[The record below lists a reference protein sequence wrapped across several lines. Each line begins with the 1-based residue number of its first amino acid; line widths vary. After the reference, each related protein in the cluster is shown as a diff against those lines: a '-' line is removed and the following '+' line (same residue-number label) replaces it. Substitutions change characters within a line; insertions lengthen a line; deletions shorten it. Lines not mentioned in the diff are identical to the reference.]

1 MMVTK
6 CSWERLANFHFGHAD
21 KRTVGWYKK
30 SSPPSSPS
38 AVVVQLP
45 LFIGEIRCKTNPTK
59 IFKGL
64 YTKLVGQVTPRQG
77 RTHLFLGSFAIYLHL
92 K

>member
-1 MMVTK
+1 MQTK
-6 CSWERLANFHFGHAD
+6 GLLGGIKSRAPPPLPQQL
-21 KRTVGWYKK
+21 WYNY
-30 SSPPSSPS
+30 
-38 AVVVQLP
+38 Q